1 MWIAKLSVL
10 MIAASISAS
19 VYADDMPEILSVY
32 VMQEK
37 HGNEWRTIGHKI
49 APTVDACAEQQRK
62 DSKINQQPH
71 KLRYK
76 CYSYFSSAKLKLS
89 NEFSES

>member
-1 MWIAKLSVL
+1 MWITKLSVL
-10 MIAASISAS
+10 MIAASITGA

-37 HGNEWRTIGHKI
+37 QGGEWRTIGHKI
-49 APTVDACAEQQRK
+49 APTEDACAKQQRK

-71 KLRYK
+71 KLRFK
-76 CYSYFSSAKLKLS
+76 CYSYFSSAKLQL
-89 NEFSES
+89 NDDFSES